1 MLTSASVAR
10 ACDCSCLQISDQ
22 HGTWKNRL
30 CSSFS
35 RLFALHA
42 AAKCAMGC
50 HLLGQVIKLGLGL
63 GLEEGC
69 QGAQVQAFWLDYLLI
84 L

>member
-1 MLTSASVAR
+1 MNV
-10 ACDCSCLQISDQ
+10 CV
-22 HGTWKNRL
+22 L

-35 RLFALHA
+35 KSLVVKLG
-42 AAKCAMGC
+42 AKHVMGC
-50 HLLGQVIKLGLGL
+50 HLLGRVVKHGLRL

-69 QGAQVQAFWLDYLLI
+69 EGAQVQAFWLDHLLI

>member
-1 MLTSASVAR
+1 
-10 ACDCSCLQISDQ
+10 
-22 HGTWKNRL
+22 
-30 CSSFS
+30 
-35 RLFALHA
+35 
-42 AAKCAMGC
+42 MGC

-69 QGAQVQAFWLDYLLI
+69 EGAQVQAFRLDHLLI